1 MLETTT
7 THATPDRIMDVAGE
21 LFAENGFRQTS
32 IRDICAHANVN
43 LAAVNYHFRDKEGL
57 YEAIL
62 LRSLEKCV
70 NCYPIVETDGPP
82 DERLATF
89 VRMFLLRIL
98 GSGQPAWHG
107 KLMAAEMANPT
118 AAFNKMV
125 EQAARPTHNVLLGI
139 VRDLMHTTD
148 NTFQVE
154 AVASS
159 VMGQCLFYK
168 HSRPIIELLGVPIP
182 ATQFEIESLAE
193 HITAFS
199 LAGIKGLHPE
209 PARA

>member
-1 MLETTT
+1 MEIISTNP
-7 THATPDRIMDVAGE
+7 TPDRIMDVAGG

-43 LAAVNYHFRDKEGL
+43 IASVNYHFRDKEGL

-62 LRSLEKCV
+62 MRSLEKCV

-82 DERLATF
+82 EERLAIF

-118 AAFNKMV
+118 AAFNKLV

-139 VRDLMHTTD
+139 IRDLMHAKT
-148 NTFQVE
+148 NTSQIE
-154 AVASS
+154 AIALSI
-159 VMGQCLFYK
+159 MGQCLFYK
-168 HSRPIIELLGVPIP
+168 HSRPIIELLGIPIP
-182 ATQFEIESLAE
+182 ATQSEIESLGE
-193 HITAFS
+193 HITEFS
-199 LAGIKGLHPE
+199 LAGIKALLHVE
-209 PARA
+209 TARA